1 MVNDSQRS
9 VLWISHYCSRRS
21 FIIFE
26 DLKYEHRSNCWS
38 DVCVPVAQWLEHCVS
53 SAKVVGSIP
62 REHMYWQKKICIAS
76 MHCKSLW
83 IKASAKCINVNVF
96 QGTEKTVGFSTC
108 FQFVISIIRCSG
120 LRSKPYVKYIFYF
133 SAKWLSSSEGNGP
146 WQWLWTIPHW
156 PV

>member
-1 MVNDSQRS
+1 M
-9 VLWISHYCSRRS
+9 
-21 FIIFE
+21 
-26 DLKYEHRSNCWS
+26 
-38 DVCVPVAQWLEHCVS
+38 AQWLEHCVS

-62 REHMYWQKKICIAS
+62 RETHVLTKKKCIAS

-83 IKASAKCINVNVF
+83 IKASAKCINVNAF

-133 SAKWLSSSEGNGP
+133 SAKWLSSSEGTVHDNDFEPYLTG
-146 WQWLWTIPHW
+146 QSN
-156 PV
+156 PVRNMCLSWCKME